1 MQTLFRHLKR
11 HLVAWG
17 LYPRSGLAR
26 FAVWVAGLYVVSE
39 SLALIVPVSSKWK
52 SILAGWGGFFEF
64 IFVAC
69 GIFLLFRWVRRKL
82 LWRLRNRLIVTYVFI
97 GVIPVVLIL
106 TMFGITG
113 YLIGNQ
119 ITTMMVQRDLLSEVS
134 SLETLNS
141 TVLLEVARQE
151 EKKSV
156 VPLHVST
163 LSTGGPANRY
173 PKWAIAA
180 WMNGKPIEIA
190 DTNLPRAVFADPDRD
205 FSGLISYERGFFIR
219 SFETMKIPQGTL
231 RIVML
236 VPITPEFL
244 SRAVPDLGLL
254 TLSIFEPAHNT
265 QKDVTRV
272 TVKDGVHVTF
282 DDKNAEGDKDL
293 TPVPV
298 VKAGIAPPPEY
309 RIDPILQFGS
319 SFPARDWVTGE
330 TSHALV
336 NVSTRPSVLNHRV
349 FTDMGAVG
357 SAILLILGAVAI
369 AFGIIELIALII
381 GVRLSRTITGSIA
394 QLYRATQHINRGDLA
409 HRITIRSND
418 QLASLEKSFNSMSE
432 SLERLILEQ
441 KEKQRLENELAIA
454 QEVQAQLFPRDPRT
468 IESLELHG
476 ICKPARTVS
485 GDYYDFV
492 SFGGERLGI
501 AVGDISGKGIS
512 AALLMATI
520 HSAVRVFELGAM
532 PEREE
537 LVAAGAAAI
546 AAVANVKAPRW
557 SVAAERMQSPAEVLT
572 LLNRHVYNSTPPEK
586 YATLFL
592 GLYDGEARTFTYSNG
607 GHLPPFLIH
616 RSGAVRKLET
626 GGLVIGLFP
635 EIALEEEKVR
645 LAPGDVFVAFS
656 DGITE
661 PENEFGEFGEERLL
675 DLVRSN
681 RHLSLDRI
689 SDVVI
694 SAVQDWIGEHEQPD
708 DVTLVLARVR

>member
-1 MQTLFRHLKR
+1 MQSLFGNLKR
-11 HLVAWG
+11 RLVGWG

-26 FAVWVAGLYVVSE
+26 FEVWVAGLYVVSE
-39 SLALIVPVSSKWK
+39 ILALIIPASSKWK
-52 SILAGWGGFFEF
+52 SIITGWGGFFEF
-64 IFVAC
+64 IFIAC
-69 GIFLLFRWVRRKL
+69 AIFLLFRWVRRKL
-82 LWRLRNRLIVTYVFI
+82 LWRLRNRLIVTYMFI

-113 YLIGNQ
+113 FLIGNQ

-151 EKKSV
+151 AKKPV
-156 VPLHVST
+156 GPLHVST
-163 LSTGGPANRY
+163 LATGGPASRF
-173 PKWAIAA
+173 PKWTLAA
-180 WMNGKPIEIA
+180 WMNGQPIEIA
-190 DTNLPRAVFADPDRD
+190 DSSLPRAAFADSGRD
-205 FSGLISYERGFFIR
+205 FGGLISYDRGFFIR
-219 SFETMKIPQGTL
+219 SFESMKTPGGTL
-231 RIVML
+231 RIVMV

-244 SRAVPDLGLL
+244 SRVVPDLGLL
-254 TLSIFEPAHNT
+254 TLSIFEST
-265 QKDVTRV
+265 Q
-272 TVKDGVHVTF
+272 
-282 DDKNAEGDKDL
+282 NASRGDKDL

-298 VKAGIAPPPEY
+298 VKAGIVPPAEY

-319 SFPARDWVTGE
+319 VFPTKDWVTGE

-349 FTDMGAVG
+349 FTDLGEVG
-357 SAILLILGAVAI
+357 SAILLGLAAVAI
-369 AFGIIELIALII
+369 AFGIIELIALVI
-381 GVRLSRTITGSIA
+381 GVRLTRTITGSIA

-432 SLERLILEQ
+432 SLERLIQEQ

-454 QEVQAQLFPRDPRT
+454 QEVQAQLFPRDPRN
-468 IESLELHG
+468 IKSLELHG

-532 PEREE
+532 PEHEE
-537 LVAAGAAAI
+537 LVAAGAAAM
-546 AAVANVKAPRW
+546 AALGKSKSPRW

-572 LLNRHVYNSTPPEK
+572 LLNRHVYNSTAPEK

-616 RSGAVRKLET
+616 QSGAVRKLET

-635 EIALEEEKVR
+635 EIALQEEKVR
-645 LAPGDVFVAFS
+645 LAPGDTFVAFS
-656 DGITE
+656 DGVTE

-681 RHLSLDRI
+681 RHLSLDRL
-689 SDVVI
+689 SEVVI
-694 SAVQDWIGEHEQPD
+694 TAVQDWIGENEQPD